1 MKKTFAFDGSEYD
14 IESVYSS
21 VEYEEPSQFIQF
33 TATTGELV
41 GYVFIIGEF
50 EVEKGDEASNDDDD
64 GNKLKFS
71 VSFLNKSAEENKVL
85 FNKYHETFRSIVTEI
100 LEDIV
105 SDLKD
110 KELPLTV
117 E

>member
-21 VEYEEPSQFIQF
+21 VEYEEPSQFLQF

-50 EVEKGDEASNDDDD
+50 KFETDDEVENDDDA
-64 GNKLKFS
+64 GQLKFS
-71 VSFLNKSAEENKVL
+71 VSFLNKTAEENKVL
-85 FNKYHETFRSIVTEI
+85 FNKYHETFKGIVTEI
-100 LEDIV
+100 LEDV
-105 SDLKD
+105 ASDLKD
-110 KELPLTV
+110 KEPPLAV